1 MLVRRLRRRGGDG
14 GKQREEV
21 VPPKG
26 GGFGSGTRARS
37 SRPSVALAHR
47 TCTHGSQLQAGQC
60 GSGCPGAPLADLS
73 TKVPPFFARPPRQN
87 ILRRKAPHICTPQAR
102 IFFRTT
108 SQTAGFV
115 RRLGRCVRAPGIDTG
130 RPVLA
135 AQAARAACSQPSIAC
150 HHTCLQRAHLPEA
163 NGVGGTRVRNCTEPI
178 YRRTR
183 HLSVPPSRDEIP
195 SGSSP
200 S

>member
-60 GSGCPGAPLADLS
+60 GSGCPAALLWPTYQQKCRLFSRAPPG
-73 TKVPPFFARPPRQN
+73 KIFFAA
-87 ILRRKAPHICTPQAR
+87 RRLISAR
-102 IFFRTT
+102 RRRGNFSGRR
-108 SQTAGFV
+108 QTAGFV
-115 RRLGRCVRAPGIDTG
+115 RRLGRCVRAPGMILAG
-130 RPVLA
+130 QCLQLRLLEQLA
-135 AQAARAACSQPSIAC
+135 ASRASLATTLVCSAP
-150 HHTCLQRAHLPEA
+150 TCRRQTVSVERAY
-163 NGVGGTRVRNCTEPI
+163 GTVRNRFTGE
-178 YRRTR
+178 RGT
-183 HLSVPPSRDEIP
+183 
-195 SGSSP
+195 
-200 S
+200 

>member
-73 TKVPPFFARPPRQN
+73 TKVPPFFARPPQAKYSSPQGASY
-87 ILRRKAPHICTPQAR
+87 LRAAGEE
-102 IFFRTT
+102 IF
-108 SQTAGFV
+108 QDDV
-115 RRLGRCVRAPGIDTG
+115 RRLVLCGDWAAACAHLALILAGQCLQLRLLEQ
-130 RPVLA
+130 LA
-135 AQAARAACSQPSIAC
+135 ASRASLATTLVCSAP
-150 HHTCLQRAHLPEA
+150 TCRRQTVSVERAY
-163 NGVGGTRVRNCTEPI
+163 GTVRNRFTGE
-178 YRRTR
+178 RGT
-183 HLSVPPSRDEIP
+183 
-195 SGSSP
+195 
-200 S
+200 

>member
-1 MLVRRLRRRGGDG
+1 MAPCTPLRQQSDA
-14 GKQREEV
+14 KSKE
-21 VPPKG
+21 
-26 GGFGSGTRARS
+26 A
-37 SRPSVALAHR
+37 
-47 TCTHGSQLQAGQC
+47 

-87 ILRRKAPHICTPQAR
+87 ILRRKAPHICAPQAR
-102 IFFRTT
+102 KFFRTT
-108 SQTAGFV
+108 SDDWFCAEIGP
-115 RRLGRCVRAPGIDTG
+115 LRARTWHDTG

-163 NGVGGTRVRNCTEPI
+163 NGDGGTLARNRAEAVSG
-178 YRRTR
+178 RTR

>member
-73 TKVPPFFARPPRQN
+73 TKVPPFFAPPPG
-87 ILRRKAPHICTPQAR
+87 K
-102 IFFRTT
+102 IFFVARRLI
-108 SQTAGFV
+108 SARRRRGNFSGRRQTAGFV

>member
-87 ILRRKAPHICTPQAR
+87 ILRRKAPHICAPQAR
-102 IFFRTT
+102 KFFRTT
-108 SQTAGFV
+108 SDGWFCAEIGP
-115 RRLGRCVRAPGIDTG
+115 LRACTWHDTG